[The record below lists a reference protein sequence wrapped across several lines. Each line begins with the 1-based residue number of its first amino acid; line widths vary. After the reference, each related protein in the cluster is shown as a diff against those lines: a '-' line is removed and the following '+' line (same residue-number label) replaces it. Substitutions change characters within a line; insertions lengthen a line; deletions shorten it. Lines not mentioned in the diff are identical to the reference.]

1 MASRTPF
8 TLSQEAD
15 MIQFQLDMEQLQR
28 VAAQSEPGLIEGKR
42 IADEILTQVRS
53 GVELLVNRHHTRPKL
68 AVIQVEGDPASSI
81 YVRHKVRACE
91 RVGIE
96 SELHLMAQTCS
107 ANELHDKL
115 DALNQD
121 PDVCGILLQL
131 PLPVHLSSDVFIR
144 QIDPSKDVDGL
155 HPDNL
160 GALMAWSGSLEPCT
174 PRGCMRLL
182 EAYRVQL
189 RGARALMVG
198 RSSLVGR
205 PMAQMLMRADATVT
219 VAHRHTHHLPE
230 LVGQADVLVVATGV
244 PHLIKGDWVKPGAVV
259 LDVGTSRVEDNKLVG
274 DVDFDGA
281 RQRAALISPVPGGVG
296 PMTVA
301 TLMEN
306 TLRAAWM
313 RLR

>member
-1 MASRTPF
+1 
-8 TLSQEAD
+8 

-28 VAAQSEPGLIEGKR
+28 VAAESEPGLIDGKR
-42 IADEILTQVRS
+42 IASEVLTQVKS
-53 GVELLVNRHHTRPKL
+53 GVDLLVSRLNARPKL
-68 AVIQVEGDPASSI
+68 AVVQVEGDPASSI
-81 YVRHKVRACE
+81 YVKHKVRACE

-96 SELHLMAQTCS
+96 SELHLMPQTCS
-107 ANELHDKL
+107 ANELHAKL

-121 PDVCGILLQL
+121 ASVCGILLQL

-160 GALMAWSGSLEPCT
+160 GALMAWSGMLEPCT

-182 EAYRVQL
+182 DAYRVQL
-189 RGARALMVG
+189 RGARALVVG

-219 VAHRHTHHLPE
+219 VAHRHTHQLPE

-244 PHLIKGDWVKPGAVV
+244 PHLIKGEWVKPGAIV
-259 LDVGTSRVEDNKLVG
+259 LDVGTSRVEDNKLAG
-274 DVDFDGA
+274 DVDFEGA
-281 RQRAALISPVPGGVG
+281 RERAALISPVPGGVG

-313 RLR
+313 RLK